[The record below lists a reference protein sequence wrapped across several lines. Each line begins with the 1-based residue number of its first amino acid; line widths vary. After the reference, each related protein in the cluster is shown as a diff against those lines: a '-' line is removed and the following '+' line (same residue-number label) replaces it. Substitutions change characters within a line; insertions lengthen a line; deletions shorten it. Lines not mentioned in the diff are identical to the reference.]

1 MKSNYIGSKSEY
13 KQEMRRIAKEEI
25 ERQKKEF
32 CTGCQATMETQTIA
46 VLLMALH
53 NSYGFG
59 KKRLS
64 NVLECAKGLGLFIH
78 QNGDKYDDAVAKCK
92 ELGIELDES

>member
-1 MKSNYIGSKSEY
+1 MKSNIPTRQSVK
-13 KQEMRRIAKEEI
+13 KDLHAIAKEEI

-32 CTGCQATMETQTIA
+32 CPNCQSQMETQTIA

-59 KKRLS
+59 KKRL
-64 NVLECAKGLGLFIH
+64 NVVLECAKGLGLLIH
-78 QNGDKYDDAVAKCK
+78 ENGSKYDDAVAKCK
-92 ELGIELDES
+92 ELGVELDA

>member
-1 MKSNYIGSKSEY
+1 MKSNIPTRQSVK
-13 KQEMRRIAKEEI
+13 KDLHAIAKEEI

-32 CTGCQATMETQTIA
+32 CPACQMQMENQTIA

-59 KKRLS
+59 KDRLKT
-64 NVLECAKGLGLFIH
+64 VLECAKGLGLFIH
-78 QNGDKYDDAVAKCK
+78 ENGGKYEDAVAKCK
-92 ELGIELDES
+92 ELGVDLDA